1 MKSVRGPSAAA
12 SRQTT
17 SWYSPSRVRS
27 ALAMSPGRTRQSG
40 TEVVFLSVRQSVS
53 AIVGL
58 HLPRA
63 RVGSGAALTSAAPS
77 SASAQSHIGAA
88 RVAILGR
95 QVLMVGGVVL
105 MVGSTR
111 SSPHDLSY

>member
-1 MKSVRGPSAAA
+1 MKSVSGPSAGA

-63 RVGSGAALTSAAPS
+63 RVGSGAALASAES
-77 SASAQSHIGAA
+77 SAKSHIA
-88 RVAILGR
+88 RAPAGCVAILG
-95 QVLMVGGVVL
+95 L
-105 MVGSTR
+105 
-111 SSPHDLSY
+111 